1 LACAKVTNKYIITL
15 KINRMEHFT
24 TQEKEFLF
32 IAVMDAEKS
41 EFLSDKQRNILSD
54 IKIKLSNII

>member
-1 LACAKVTNKYIITL
+1 
-15 KINRMEHFT
+15 MEHFT